1 MAAPKITHGQIAH
14 PATSII
20 APPPAHLPPP
30 SYEEISNSRPPPA
43 YVDPNP
49 NTSPAPHVNQAR
61 AVLTQEPPQEQ
72 PYPHWVRRNLSIATF
87 TVFFMILVAIPHL
100 IFACIVAKDL
110 HDDEFDHK
118 CGRYYISSAD
128 EPPQNE
134 HWTVPTPGIFH
145 ADCRLLYHWSQL
157 LTAAGSTTILRAL
170 LQAIPV
176 QRSSSSSTTSTSTRR
191 RSRIARSLFSP
202 SGVWTLRTLASLSLF
217 ALYLASA
224 LILCTNRFI
233 TGPQARDSL
242 RPVYLGSAG
251 LIWFSV
257 LLTGHQ
263 AATTGIASWCARGIK
278 DPNERS
284 YTPSI

>member
-1 MAAPKITHGQIAH
+1 MAAPKIIHGHNPH

-20 APPPAHLPPP
+20 APPPAHLDPP

-49 NTSPAPHVNQAR
+49 NTSPARREVIQAR
-61 AVLTQEPPQEQ
+61 AVFTQEPPQEQ
-72 PYPHWVRRNLSIATF
+72 QPYPRWLRRNLSVATF
-87 TVFFMILVAIPHL
+87 TVFFMVLVAIPHL

-110 HDDEFDHK
+110 HDDEFDYK
-118 CGRYYISSAD
+118 CARYYISSAD

-145 ADCRLLYHWSQL
+145 SDCRLLYHWSQL

-176 QRSSSSSTTSTSTRR
+176 QRSSSNSTPNGNRN
-191 RSRIARSLFSP
+191 RITKCLLSP
-202 SGVWTLRTLASLSLF
+202 SGVFALRTLSSLSLF
-217 ALYLASA
+217 ALYLASG
-224 LILCTNRFI
+224 LILSTNRFI

-257 LLTGHQ
+257 FITGHQ
-263 AATTGIASWCARGIK
+263 AATTGIASWCARGMK
-278 DPNERS
+278 DPHERS

>member
-1 MAAPKITHGQIAH
+1 METIFTIYSPSPASPPEMDATMAAPKITHGQIAH

-110 HDDEFDHK
+110 HDE
-118 CGRYYISSAD
+118 Y
-128 EPPQNE
+128 
-134 HWTVPTPGIFH
+134 V
-145 ADCRLLYHWSQL
+145 
-157 LTAAGSTTILRAL
+157 
-170 LQAIPV
+170 
-176 QRSSSSSTTSTSTRR
+176 
-191 RSRIARSLFSP
+191 SP
-202 SGVWTLRTLASLSLF
+202 SHHHLKLQ
-217 ALYLASA
+217 
-224 LILCTNRFI
+224 N
-233 TGPQARDSL
+233 
-242 RPVYLGSAG
+242 
-251 LIWFSV
+251 
-257 LLTGHQ
+257 
-263 AATTGIASWCARGIK
+263 
-278 DPNERS
+278 
-284 YTPSI
+284 